1 MSDRQFMLLLRV
13 ILVTFSLAALLFAL
27 NSRSTMY
34 EMVQNAYKV
43 TLVSCVVPLA
53 AGVFW
58 KRATTVG
65 AVLSVV
71 FDWCRGPSR
80 SSPPQRPPCHRSS
93 WASRS
98 QSLAWCSARSCRARP
113 LRPRCIRTASAE
125 HPAPR
130 ASRLARTL
138 FFVYVLLVAYA
149 SLYPFSGWRDVG
161 LSPLA
166 FLNGPWP
173 RYVTAFDITVNVAG
187 YLPFGLLAVLA
198 IYPRLAPTA
207 AALLAV
213 AAAAALSLLLEAAQS
228 YLPARVPTNLD
239 VLCNIGGAARRGAS
253 PAFRGPHRRR
263 PAFSSARGRAPAWA
277 GRGLRARSPWALVF
291 RPAEPGGASFRL
303 GRPARSSR
311 ALRRRARRPQ
321 FFVVIEAATTAANLI
336 AVALILSALVAPGR
350 PVRAMIML
358 MMLAA
363 LSVKTAA
370 VAILMRAE
378 NVFTWLTH
386 GAQIGLAVG
395 IAGALAA
402 VALPRTARLVLAAVL
417 LMAATVLVNLAP
429 PNPYLADSLKV
440 WQQGHFLNFNGLTR
454 LVSALWPFIALG
466 YLMVLASRRLK

>member
-1 MSDRQFMLLLRV
+1 
-13 ILVTFSLAALLFAL
+13 
-27 NSRSTMY
+27 
-34 EMVQNAYKV
+34 
-43 TLVSCVVPLA
+43 
-53 AGVFW
+53 
-58 KRATTVG
+58 
-65 AVLSVV
+65 
-71 FDWCRGPSR
+71 
-80 SSPPQRPPCHRSS
+80 
-93 WASRS
+93 
-98 QSLAWCSARSCRARP
+98 LAWCSARSCRGRP

-213 AAAAALSLLLEAAQS
+213 AAAAVLSLLLEAAQS

-239 VLCNIGGAARRGAS
+239 VLCNIGGAALGAALAQHFAVLIGGGPLS
-253 PAFRGPHRRR
+253 RQRAAALLPGPDVDFGLVVLGLWFFVQLNPAVLLFGSGDLRDLL
-263 PAFSSARGRAPAWA
+263 APFD
-277 GRGLRARSPWALVF
+277 G
-291 RPAEPGGASFRL
+291 
-303 GRPARSSR
+303 
-311 ALRRRARRPQ
+311 RARRPQ